1 MTVNPVGLAAAFGVL
16 AAIAWTL
23 YWMLHPPATAV
34 DQAAN
39 RTEADVEQ
47 LIGSVVVVFSE
58 EIHSENMMALTA
70 RLARRARAR
79 LLAVYVIE
87 VPHQLPIDA
96 EMEKEQRAALS
107 VLARAEAIARKQ
119 NVEIQTE
126 TIPARHVSQGVLD
139 LVKTRER
146 PHDRPRVVPRGP
158 LHRRAA
164 RPLDRVDRGARALRR
179 PHRRAGSQG
188 ADPHRGARGR
198 AHAARAGT
206 DAALTRPHALPLP
219 AAAIARTASTSAP
232 IPKNHATKPSATGPT
247 CASAMP
253 PRSSAGVPDSRCSE
267 AT

>member
-139 LVKTRER
+139 LVKTRNVHMIVLGSYREGR
-146 PHDRPRVVPRGP
+146 YIDAP
-158 LHRRAA
+158 L
-164 RPLDRVDRGARALRR
+164 
-179 PHRRAGSQG
+179 
-188 ADPHRGARGR
+188 GR
-198 AHAARAGT
+198 SIELIAARAPCNVLIGVQGHKGQILT
-206 DAALTRPHALPLP
+206 AAREAVLTPP
-219 AAAIARTASTSAP
+219 AP
-232 IPKNHATKPSATGPT
+232 EPT
-247 CASAMP
+247 
-253 PRSSAGVPDSRCSE
+253 PR
-267 AT
+267 

>member
-1 MTVNPVGLAAAFGVL
+1 MTVNPVGLAAAFAVF
-16 AAIAWTL
+16 AAIAGTL

-39 RTEADVEQ
+39 RTEANVEQ

-96 EMEKEQRAALS
+96 EMEKEQRAALT

-119 NVEIQTE
+119 NVELQTE

-139 LVKTRER
+139 LVKTRNVHMIVLGSYREGR
-146 PHDRPRVVPRGP
+146 YIDAP
-158 LHRRAA
+158 L
-164 RPLDRVDRGARALRR
+164 
-179 PHRRAGSQG
+179 
-188 ADPHRGARGR
+188 GR
-198 AHAARAGT
+198 SIELIAARAPCDVLIGVQGHKGQILAPLR
-206 DAALTRPHALPLP
+206 DAM
-219 AAAIARTASTSAP
+219 SAP
-232 IPKNHATKPSATGPT
+232 PVPEPT
-247 CASAMP
+247 
-253 PRSSAGVPDSRCSE
+253 PR
-267 AT
+267 